1 MSDLKSPTEIPPIL
15 FEVARL
21 GVSARVWEEHQ
32 KACEE
37 LFQLAPIN
45 SGPAGRVRHPSR
57 RRFAAW
63 VKTWRHYE
71 AIAASLNAA
80 PDEMLSATLS
90 GFRQQAAQALL
101 AGNHRMFTGIARFLR
116 GGAPDDEF
124 PAIAPYICEALRFL
138 MDEWQTSPKARRLLI
153 SKAAVEERA
162 ASILADER
170 VKNEP
175 ASRKERLRKRQI
187 ELIREQTNWA
197 REFRRLGLMSLP
209 EAKRGRKAK
218 KKVLYV

>member
-1 MSDLKSPTEIPPIL
+1 VSRPTEISPKL

-21 GVSARVWEEHQ
+21 GVSSEVWDEHQ

-37 LFQLAPIN
+37 LFQLAPLKSR
-45 SGPAGRVRHPSR
+45 SGATVRDPSR

-63 VKTWRHYE
+63 VKTWGHYE

-80 PDEMLSATLS
+80 PDEGLSATLC
-90 GFRQQAAQALL
+90 GFRQQAGQALI
-101 AGNHRMFTGIARFLR
+101 AGDHRLFSEIARCLR
-116 GGAPDDEF
+116 DGDPDGEF
-124 PAIAPYICEALRFL
+124 PAIAPYICQALRLL

-170 VKNEP
+170 VKNES
-175 ASRKERLRKRQI
+175 ASRKDRLRKKQM
-187 ELIREQTNWA
+187 ELIRKQTNWA
-197 REFRRLGLMSLP
+197 REFGRLGLGDLP
-209 EAKRGRKAK
+209 ESKRGRKAK
-218 KKVLYV
+218 KKVLDV